1 MNINGMNIA
10 FTDRSVD
17 SVNSLLN
24 SISKQTSLTNEQEH
38 DLWLLMQQGSSSARE
53 QLIFNNLSYVVSVA
67 KKYLASKSPF
77 EDLIMAGCEGIVKAC
92 NRFDGSYGVRFIS
105 FATWYIEN
113 EIRKE
118 AYGDIRNQHDSLDES
133 VNPDKKRYKARIENI
148 PTPISESTDWNLRYI
163 DCLNNLKER
172 MDEQIYGY
180 GEWIGKL
187 HQMLVEGY
195 TTKEFAKRY
204 RMSESQMNHL
214 LTLLKKE
221 AGLLRSTAS
230 RLHKDSQSQIK

>member
-1 MNINGMNIA
+1 MYLNGKNIS

-17 SVNSLLN
+17 SVNNFLN
-24 SISKQTSLTNEQEH
+24 LIRKSNPLTNEQEH
-38 DLWLLMQQGSSSARE
+38 ELWLHMQQGSSSARE

-67 KKYLASKSPF
+67 KKYLTSKSPF

-118 AYGDIRNQHDSLDES
+118 AYGYTRNQHDSLDEPIS
-133 VNPDKKRYKARIENI
+133 SDDDSSMTRIETI

-172 MDEQIYGY
+172 IDEQIYGY
-180 GEWIGKL
+180 GELTGKL

-195 TTKEFAKRY
+195 TTKEFAKLNHL
-204 RMSESQMNHL
+204 SESQMNRL
-214 LTLLKKE
+214 LTLLYKE
-221 AGLLRSTAS
+221 ADFLRPTAS
-230 RLHKDSQSQIK
+230 RRHKDSQSQTK

>member
-1 MNINGMNIA
+1 MYMNGKNIT

-17 SVNSLLN
+17 SVNNFLN
-24 SISKQTSLTNEQEH
+24 LIRKSNPLTNEQEH
-38 DLWLLMQQGSSSARE
+38 DLWLRMQQGSSSARE

-118 AYGDIRNQHDSLDES
+118 AYGEIRNHHDSLDES
-133 VNPDKKRYKARIENI
+133 SNPDKKRYKARIENI
-148 PTPISESTDWNLRYI
+148 PTPISESTDWNLRYL

-172 MDEQIYGY
+172 MNEYIYGY
-180 GEWIGKL
+180 GEWTGKL

-195 TTKEFAKRY
+195 TTKEFAKLNHL
-204 RMSESQMNHL
+204 SESQMNHL

-221 AGLLRSTAS
+221 ASLLRPTAS
-230 RLHKDSQSQIK
+230 RRHKDSQSQIK

>member
-1 MNINGMNIA
+1 MYLNGKNIS

-17 SVNSLLN
+17 SVNNFLN
-24 SISKQTSLTNEQEH
+24 LIRKSNPLTNEQEH
-38 DLWLLMQQGSSSARE
+38 DLWLRMQQGSSSARE

-118 AYGDIRNQHDSLDES
+118 ADGYTRNHHDSLDEPIS
-133 VNPDKKRYKARIENI
+133 LDDDSSMTRIENI
-148 PTPISESTDWNLRYI
+148 PTSISESTDWNLRYL

-172 MDEQIYGY
+172 MV
-180 GEWIGKL
+180 W
-187 HQMLVEGY
+187 
-195 TTKEFAKRY
+195 
-204 RMSESQMNHL
+204 
-214 LTLLKKE
+214 
-221 AGLLRSTAS
+221 
-230 RLHKDSQSQIK
+230 

>member
-1 MNINGMNIA
+1 MYLNGKNIS

-17 SVNSLLN
+17 SVNNFLN
-24 SISKQTSLTNEQEH
+24 LIRKSNPLTNEQEH
-38 DLWLLMQQGSSSARE
+38 ELWLHMQQGSSSARE

-67 KKYLASKSPF
+67 KKYLTSKSPF

-118 AYGDIRNQHDSLDES
+118 AYGYTRNQHDSLDEPIS
-133 VNPDKKRYKARIENI
+133 SDDDSSMTRIETI

-172 MDEQIYGY
+172 IDEQIYGY
-180 GEWIGKL
+180 GEWTGKL

-204 RMSESQMNHL
+204 RLSESQMNRL
-214 LTLLKKE
+214 LTLLYKE

-230 RLHKDSQSQIK
+230 RRHKNSQSQTK

>member
-1 MNINGMNIA
+1 MYLNGKNIS

-17 SVNSLLN
+17 SVNNFLN
-24 SISKQTSLTNEQEH
+24 LIRKSNPLTNEQEH
-38 DLWLLMQQGSSSARE
+38 DLWLHMQQGSSSARE

-118 AYGDIRNQHDSLDES
+118 ADGYTRNHHDSLDES
-133 VNPDKKRYKARIENI
+133 SNPDKKRYKARIENI

-195 TTKEFAKRY
+195 TTKEFAKLNHL
-204 RMSESQMNHL
+204 SESQMNHL
-214 LTLLKKE
+214 LMLLKKE
-221 AGLLRSTAS
+221 AGLLRPTAS
-230 RLHKDSQSQIK
+230 RRHKDSQSQIK

>member
-1 MNINGMNIA
+1 MYLNGKNIS

-17 SVNSLLN
+17 SVNNFLN
-24 SISKQTSLTNEQEH
+24 LIRKSNPLTNEQEH
-38 DLWLLMQQGSSSARE
+38 DLWLRMQQGSSSARE

-118 AYGDIRNQHDSLDES
+118 ADGYTRNHHDSLDES
-133 VNPDKKRYKARIENI
+133 SNPDKKRYKARIENI
-148 PTPISESTDWNLRYI
+148 PTPISESTDWNLRYL

-172 MDEQIYGY
+172 MNEHIYGY
-180 GEWIGKL
+180 GEWTGKL

-195 TTKEFAKRY
+195 TTKEFAKLNHL
-204 RMSESQMNHL
+204 SESQMNHL
-214 LTLLKKE
+214 LMLLKKE
-221 AGLLRSTAS
+221 AGLLRPTAS
-230 RLHKDSQSQIK
+230 RRHKDSQSQIK

>member
-1 MNINGMNIA
+1 MYLNGKNIS

-17 SVNSLLN
+17 SVNNFLN
-24 SISKQTSLTNEQEH
+24 LIRKSNPLTNEQEH
-38 DLWLLMQQGSSSARE
+38 DLWLRMQQGSSSARE

-118 AYGDIRNQHDSLDES
+118 ADGYTRNHHDSLDEPIS
-133 VNPDKKRYKARIENI
+133 LDDDSSMTRIENI
-148 PTPISESTDWNLRYI
+148 PTSISESTDWNLRYL

-172 MDEQIYGY
+172 MNEHIYGY
-180 GEWIGKL
+180 GEWTGKL

-221 AGLLRSTAS
+221 ASLLRPTAS
-230 RLHKDSQSQIK
+230 RRHKDSQSQIK

>member
-1 MNINGMNIA
+1 MYLNGKNIS

-17 SVNSLLN
+17 SVNNFLN
-24 SISKQTSLTNEQEH
+24 LIRKSNPLTNEQEH
-38 DLWLLMQQGSSSARE
+38 DLWLHMQQGSSSARE

-92 NRFDGSYGVRFIS
+92 N
-105 FATWYIEN
+105 ATWYIEN

-118 AYGDIRNQHDSLDES
+118 ADGYTRNHHDSLDEPIS
-133 VNPDKKRYKARIENI
+133 LDDDSSMTRIENI
-148 PTPISESTDWNLRYI
+148 PTSISESTDWNLRYL

-172 MDEQIYGY
+172 MDEHIYGY
-180 GEWIGKL
+180 GEWTGKL

-195 TTKEFAKRY
+195 TTKEFAKLNHL
-204 RMSESQMNHL
+204 SESQMNHL
-214 LTLLKKE
+214 LMLLKKE
-221 AGLLRSTAS
+221 AGLLRPTAS
-230 RLHKDSQSQIK
+230 RRHKDSQSQIK